1 MKASIAITILLVLVV
16 MSTMATGESKHTAAQ
31 ILTRADSVA
40 NAPRDQTMN
49 MRLVLI
55 DEAGNARERELIM
68 YQKGSD
74 KRMGKFLS
82 PADQAGIAFLSLPEG
97 VMYVYL
103 PAFKKTRRIA
113 SHVKN
118 TKFAGT
124 DFTYEDM
131 EAGKYS
137 DKYNPEILRREDGN
151 HVLKL
156 VPKAET
162 ESEYS
167 RLILWIDEE
176 NSVPTK
182 IEYYDK
188 GDNLCKIM
196 TRDDVVETDG
206 YWFARQME
214 MSDLRSGQ
222 KTKMIL
228 QKVQFDQGLSN
239 DMFTERYLIR

>member
-1 MKASIAITILLVLVV
+1 MKISTTITILLVIAA
-16 MSTMATGESKHTAAQ
+16 MSTLATGASKYTAAQ
-31 ILTRADSVA
+31 ILTRADSIA

-49 MRLVLI
+49 IRLVLI
-55 DEAGNARERELIM
+55 DEKGNERNRELIM

-137 DKYNPEILRREDGN
+137 DKYDPEVLRHEDGN
-151 HVLKL
+151 YVLKL
-156 VPKAET
+156 IPKPKT

-167 RLILWIDEE
+167 NLRLWIDEE
-176 NSVPTK
+176 NFVPTK

-188 GDNLCKIM
+188 GDNLCKVM
-196 TRDDVVETDG
+196 TRDDVVEIDG
-206 YWFARQME
+206 YWSARQME

-228 QKVQFDQGLSN
+228 QKVQFDQGLS
-239 DMFTERYLIR
+239 DDLFTERYLIR

>member
-1 MKASIAITILLVLVV
+1 MQSKIAITVQLVLVA
-16 MSTMATGESKHTAAQ
+16 MFSILAGESKHTATE
-31 ILTRADSVA
+31 ILERADSVA

-49 MRLVLI
+49 MKLILV
-55 DEAGNARERELIM
+55 DESGNERERELTM

-74 KRMGKFLS
+74 RRMGKFLS

-131 EAGKYS
+131 EAGRYS
-137 DKYNPEILRREDGN
+137 DKYMAEMLKHEGGN
-151 HVLKL
+151 YVLKL
-156 VPKAET
+156 VSRPEMQ
-162 ESEYS
+162 SEYS
-167 RLILWIDEE
+167 MLVLWVTE
-176 NSVPTK
+176 NTFVPTK

-188 GDNLCKIM
+188 GDNLCKVM
-196 TRDDVVETDG
+196 TRDDIVEIDG
-206 YWFARQME
+206 YWLARKLE

-228 QKVQFDQGLSN
+228 HEVQFDQGLS
-239 DMFTERYLIR
+239 DDLFTERFLKR